1 MAAVDRAE
9 TALRGLILS
18 GDLPPG
24 ERLGEVELAE
34 SLGMSRTPVRE
45 ALRRLSSQGLVE
57 VVAHRGA
64 RVTSWS
70 TLELE
75 KVFALRAMLEGMAAA
90 ASARLAT
97 DEQIE
102 HLEDVARRHADAAFP
117 AEGRSWEKL
126 TELNSQFHRAL
137 LAIDGSSTL
146 ATALSGLIHSSVLH
160 RTQQA
165 LDEDA
170 MRRSVN
176 HHLEIVAAVRARD
189 PEWADSV
196 MRSHLLSARAS
207 LLGPR
212 PRPDAH
218 LDNNSQEAP

>member
-9 TALRGLILS
+9 IALRGLILS
-18 GDLPPG
+18 GELPPG
-24 ERLGEVELAE
+24 ERLGEVELAK

-64 RVTSWS
+64 RVTAWS
-70 TLELE
+70 ERELD
-75 KVFALRAMLEGMAAA
+75 KVFVLRATLEGMAAA
-90 ASARLAT
+90 SAARFAT

-102 HLEDVARRHADAAFP
+102 HLDDVARRHEAAAFP
-117 AEGRSWEKL
+117 PEGRSWEKV
-126 TELNSQFHRAL
+126 TELNAEFHRAL
-137 LAIDGSSTL
+137 LEIDGSSTL
-146 ATALSGLIHSSVLH
+146 TTALSGLIHSSVLH

-165 LDEDA
+165 LSEEA
-170 MRRSVN
+170 MHRSAN

-218 LDNNSQEAP
+218 PDPHTQEAP